1 MNIDVTSV
9 ELHEIE
15 PIRDLYRHE
24 ANCQIIHYS
33 FLGRHL
39 ADPWRMTVD
48 GRLAGYGAI
57 ANKYSKGC
65 LIEFYVFPG
74 YRDSAL
80 PLCRELLLRSQATHI
95 EAQTN
100 MPLALQMLNNH
111 ATDIVTEKLLF
122 HDALTTHLTCPS
134 SAEFRHALPHDA
146 AAIFTHQH
154 EPVGDWVIEAAG
166 KIIATGGFLTH
177 YNPPFADLFM
187 EVEKPARLH
196 GYGSYLIQELKR
208 VCYEA
213 GKKPAARTDPS
224 NIASRRTLEKAGMH
238 RCGELLAGKIK
249 PQP

>member
-1 MNIDVTSV
+1 MNIEFVPV
-9 ELHEIE
+9 ELSEIA
-15 PIRDLYRHE
+15 PLRDLYRHE
-24 ANCQIIHYS
+24 ANCQVIHYS
-33 FLGRHL
+33 FLTRGL
-39 ADPWRMTVD
+39 ADPWRIAVD

-57 ANKYSKGC
+57 DNKYNKGC
-65 LIEFYVFPG
+65 LIEFYVLPT
-74 YRDSAL
+74 YREIAL

-100 MPLALQMLNNH
+100 IPLALQALNH
-111 ATDIVTEKLLF
+111 FATDIAAEKLLF
-122 HDALTTHLTCPS
+122 YDALTTYLTGPPD
-134 SAEFRHALPHDA
+134 AEFRRALPQESQP
-146 AAIFTHQH
+146 IFAHQH
-154 EPVGDWVIEAAG
+154 EPVGDWVIEATD

-177 YNPPFADLFM
+177 YNPPYADLFM

-208 VCYEA
+208 ACYEA

-238 RCGELLAGKIK
+238 PCAELRIGKIK